1 MRTRKNTILLIA
13 MMLLVS
19 LLLVAC
25 GQEKKSEAP
34 EAPANPMQYIKVGDL
49 KTDMEGDGK
58 YLILDVRKDEDFQ
71 KSHLKGSF
79 GSDMDKANKEGDK
92 EDGIAKMKA
101 TLKEATGSETGKD
114 DTKVV
119 LVCYSGKTYAQA
131 ATDALAAIGFNKDN
145 VYTLEGGMKEWE
157 AGGEEYKALME

>member
-1 MRTRKNTILLIA
+1 MKTRKNVFLLVTI
-13 MMLLVS
+13 MLLVS
-19 LLLVAC
+19 LFLVAC
-25 GQEKKSEAP
+25 GNEKKAETP
-34 EAPANPMQYIKVGDL
+34 ETPANPMQYVKAGDL

-58 YLILDVRKDEDFQ
+58 YLIIDVRKDEDFQ
-71 KSHLKGSF
+71 KSHLKGAF
-79 GSDMDKANKEGDK
+79 GSDMDKANKQGDK

-119 LVCYSGKTYAQA
+119 LACYSGKTYAQA
-131 ATDALAAIGFNKDN
+131 ATDALASIGFNKDN

-157 AGGEEYKALME
+157 AAGDEYKALME